1 MTALASPV
9 AAKKPARRALTAVL
23 SLGCLFALAACGGG
37 GGGGGAGLDPDAG
50 IAPDLPLQGAPSI
63 ELSPSLDIVLAADLA
78 LPIFDAN
85 LVQLILGS
93 ARVPSLVTAAARLIA
108 LRPELPLLPATEY
121 EVVILPGLAFADGRK
136 LTRAYRWKLK
146 TREVKPQDPPIFVR
160 SDPAQSSSVAP
171 RASFA
176 LTFDKPLASDSV
188 TPASAGL
195 LTAGG
200 QPIAAATSLS
210 QDKLTIEVKTAEAL
224 PLGTYRIFATT
235 AVKSTL
241 GRPLAKDIDL
251 AFAIRDGFYAL
262 GSEPGNNTTTGI
274 GLLMVKVNFNR
285 NVDSPSFGS
294 GFKLTRND
302 VVVPGYPFVSGKVGV
317 YALAA
322 PLNDAGEYKIRVQG
336 VKDSEQKLQGAD
348 FASTFRIDLGNTAWS
363 APQELTLD
371 GFANPTSLEMS
382 LASSPNG
389 HAALVWMERDRSGPQ
404 YNLLVSVNDG
414 ATWSAPLP
422 IEDSLQATYFP
433 RVAVN
438 DAGVVLVTWTQ
449 YDSAQRK
456 YLWYARARKA
466 GAWGLTQPLVD
477 FAEVSAVH
485 VGASGDIGILGEG
498 VSGVRAVEQ
507 IGGAWRGSYVLQGS
521 SDSKFHQPG
530 EEVWST
536 DDAGRRLVIFSAKPA
551 SSYAMFA
558 ALFTDGQGWSTQKL
572 ADAYFSEI
580 ELLHVTPSG
589 DAVVVWSG
597 SLGTSYG
604 SFLQCRRGGAWLAAP
619 QALGQ
624 LENSARFLAGSS
636 GNTLLLTTK
645 VDENRTRAFARLF
658 RLSSGAFDTGAFLD
672 DTAVTSTAIMNL
684 VGSPDLTAQALYYRS
699 RTTGPLIA
707 KNTWTGSASTWDA
720 WSEFAADTHSD
731 ARAAWDRSGNG
742 VLIDT
747 HTGIRYR
754 QGTGFTDERSDPN
767 SSPIYFSSRFG
778 GIYGV
783 GRRIE
788 YRNSQSYEYLRI
800 TSYR

>member
-1 MTALASPV
+1 MSALASPV
-9 AAKKPARRALTAVL
+9 AAKRPARRALAAVL
-23 SLGCLFALAACGGG
+23 SFGCVLALAACGGG
-37 GGGGGAGLDPDAG
+37 GGGSSPDPDAG
-50 IAPDLPLQGAPSI
+50 ISPELPLQSAPSI
-63 ELSPSLDIVLAADLA
+63 ELSPNLDIVLAADLA
-78 LPIFDAN
+78 LPLFDEN
-85 LVQLILGS
+85 LVQLLLGS
-93 ARVPSLVTAAARLIA
+93 ARVPSLVTAAARLIT

-121 EVVILPGLAFADGRK
+121 EVVVQPGLAFADGRK
-136 LTRAYRWKLK
+136 LTRTYRWKLT

-160 SDPAQSSSVAP
+160 SDPAASSSVAP
-171 RASFA
+171 RSSFA
-176 LTFDKPLASDSV
+176 LTFDKPLAGDSV

-200 QPIAAATSLS
+200 QPITATTSLS
-210 QDKLTIEVKTAEAL
+210 RDKLTIEVDTAEAL
-224 PLGTYRIFATT
+224 SLGNYRIFATT
-235 AVKSTL
+235 AVKSTI
-241 GRPLAKDIDL
+241 GTPLAKDIDL
-251 AFAIRDGFYAL
+251 AFTIRDGFYAL

-274 GLLMVKVNFNR
+274 GLTVVKVNFNR
-285 NVDSPSFGS
+285 NVDSQSFGS

-302 VVVPGYPFVSGKVGV
+302 VAVPGYPIVSGKVGV
-317 YALAA
+317 FSLAA

-336 VKDSEQKLQGAD
+336 VKDTEQNLQGAD
-348 FASTFRIDLGNTAWS
+348 FTSTFRVDLGNTAWS
-363 APQELTLD
+363 APQELALD
-371 GFANPTSLEMS
+371 GFASLTGLEMN

-389 HAALVWMERDRSGPQ
+389 HAALAWMERDRSGPQ
-404 YNLLVSVNDG
+404 YNLLVSIHDG
-414 ATWSAPLP
+414 TTWSAPFA
-422 IEDSLQATYFP
+422 IEDSLQTSYYP

-456 YLWYARARKA
+456 YFWYARIRKA

-507 IGGAWRGSYVLQGS
+507 IGGVWRGSYVLQGS
-521 SDSKFHQPG
+521 LDSKFHQPG

-536 DDAGRRLVIFSAKPA
+536 DDAGRRLVIFSARPT

-597 SLGTSYG
+597 GLGTSYG
-604 SFLQCRRGGAWLAAP
+604 SFMQCRRSGAWLAAP
-619 QALGQ
+619 QPLGQ
-624 LENSARFLAGSS
+624 LEYSARFLAGSS
-636 GNTLLLTTK
+636 GNTLLVTTK
-645 VDENRTRAFARLF
+645 VDENRTRAFGRLL
-658 RLSSGAFDTGAFLD
+658 RLSSGAFDAGTFLD
-672 DTAVTSTAIMNL
+672 DTAVTSTAILNL

-699 RTTGPLIA
+699 RTTGPLVA
-707 KNTWTGSASTWDA
+707 KNTWTGSASTWDT
-720 WSEFAADTHSD
+720 WSEFLADAHSD

-767 SSPIYFSSRFG
+767 GSAIYFASRFG
-778 GIYGV
+778 RIYGV
-783 GRRIE
+783 GQRSE
-788 YRNSQSYEYLRI
+788 YRNNEYYEYLRI